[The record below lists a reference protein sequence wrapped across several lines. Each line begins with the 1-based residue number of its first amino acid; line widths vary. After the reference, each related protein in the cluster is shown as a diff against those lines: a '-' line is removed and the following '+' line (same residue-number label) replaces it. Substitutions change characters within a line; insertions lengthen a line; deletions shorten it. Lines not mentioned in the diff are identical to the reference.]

1 MFQAESIMGVS
12 GLIGH
17 VINNN
22 IDYLV
27 LTIMGSAAMIGGYI
41 GATLTK

>member
-1 MFQAESIMGVS
+1 MGVS

-27 LTIMGSAAMIGGYI
+27 LMMVGSAAMIVGYWSQI
-41 GATLTK
+41 Y